1 LRPVVLFEA
10 PSRVAATLRDL
21 AASCGPM
28 REIAVARE
36 LTKLHEEVWRGTL
49 AEAAGRAA
57 EGEARGEHVLVLG
70 PAPAAPEASDEELEA
85 HVRSALDAGL
95 TARDAAARVARD
107 LKVPRRRTYDVAT
120 RLKTDQK
127 QAASK
132 QAEGEGSGPPKTGEP
147 TPPRQ

>member
-1 LRPVVLFEA
+1 MFEA

-21 AASCGPM
+21 ATRAGRC
-28 REIAVARE
+28 ARSPSPGS

-57 EGEARGEHVLVLG
+57 EVDARGEHVLVLG
-70 PAPAAPEASDEELEA
+70 PAPAAPEASDEEIEA
-85 HVRSALDAGL
+85 HVRAALEAGL

-120 RLKTDQK
+120 SLK
-127 QAASK
+127 A
-132 QAEGEGSGPPKTGEP
+132 GLGKTGSRDP
-147 TPPRQ
+147 DGQ